1 MGADLVFS
9 LCEMVLTKE
18 QAYTKADELTKDVN
32 MFETTTVL
40 SEQCGIELE
49 DSDVNAHLKEC
60 IDEVYSSVSRRDT
73 GSFQLDKGKR
83 MFFITGGMSW
93 GDSPTDAYQSFI
105 VCEVLEL
112 TTPVG
117 HY

>member
-1 MGADLVFS
+1 MGADLIFS

-18 QAYTKADELTKDVN
+18 QAYTKADELTKADNVT
-32 MFETTTVL
+32 EIATL
-40 SEQCGIELE
+40 LAEQCGIELE

-60 IDEVYSSVSRRDT
+60 IDEVYSSVGRRDT

-93 GDSPTDAYQSFI
+93 GDMPTDSYPSFI

-112 TTPVG
+112 TTP
-117 HY
+117 